1 MSAEAKALPG
11 QAVCNDP
18 EGLGAHAM
26 EPGQF
31 RARTPA
37 QDLPCP
43 GSLAQTPHFRLN
55 GGWPPPGRRRI
66 LSCVLARVRKW
77 FDGAGWFVGAAV
89 VLLVF
94 ALLAALAGLQSTDSM
109 LWTGQQVTGT
119 EQQGLVY
126 YRWQGQSY
134 SLDVPGFGSSKAV
147 SVYFNPGDPSQAIV
161 DNVLDR
167 VLAGLLILGPAAG
180 AVALLVIGGTRNYR
194 WQRRKLKRAREF
206 RL

>member
-1 MSAEAKALPG
+1 MAGLCRPG
-11 QAVCNDP
+11 
-18 EGLGAHAM
+18 
-26 EPGQF
+26 
-31 RARTPA
+31 
-37 QDLPCP
+37 
-43 GSLAQTPHFRLN
+43 
-55 GGWPPPGRRRI
+55 RRI

-94 ALLAALAGLQSTDSM
+94 ALLAVLVGLQSSDSL

-119 EQQGLVY
+119 EQRGLVY

-147 SVYFNPGDPSQAIV
+147 SVYFKPGDPSQAIV
-161 DNVLDR
+161 DSVLDR
-167 VLAGLLILGPAAG
+167 VMAGLLVLGPVAG
-180 AVALLVIGGTRNYR
+180 AVVLLVIGGTRNYR
-194 WQRRKLKRAREF
+194 WQRRKFKLAREF

>member
-1 MSAEAKALPG
+1 ML
-11 QAVCNDP
+11 
-18 EGLGAHAM
+18 
-26 EPGQF
+26 
-31 RARTPA
+31 T
-37 QDLPCP
+37 
-43 GSLAQTPHFRLN
+43 
-55 GGWPPPGRRRI
+55 
-66 LSCVLARVRKW
+66 RVRKW

-94 ALLAALAGLQSTDSM
+94 ALLAALAGLQSPDSM

-147 SVYFNPGDPSQAIV
+147 SVYFNPGDPSQAII
-161 DNVLDR
+161 DNVPDR
-167 VLAGLLILGPAAG
+167 VLTGLFVLGPAAG
-180 AVALLVIGGTRNYR
+180 AVVLLVIGGTRNYR
-194 WQRRKLKRAREF
+194 WQRRKLKLAREF

>member
-1 MSAEAKALPG
+1 MLAKLP
-11 QAVCNDP
+11 AMIRRASRLACNSY
-18 EGLGAHAM
+18 GGF
-26 EPGQF
+26 GGG
-31 RARTPA
+31 R
-37 QDLPCP
+37 
-43 GSLAQTPHFRLN
+43 PHFRLN
-55 GGWPPPGRRRI
+55 GGWPPLGRRRI

-94 ALLAALAGLQSTDSM
+94 ALLGLLVGLQSSDSV

-134 SLDVPGFGSSKAV
+134 SLDVPGSGSSKAI
-147 SVYFNPGDPSQAIV
+147 SVYLDPGDPSQAIV
-161 DNVLDR
+161 DNVPDR
-167 VLAGLLILGPAAG
+167 VLAALFVLGPAAG
-180 AVALLVIGGTRNYR
+180 AVVLLVIGGTRNYR